1 MNDVIAQVII
11 WASPF
16 LFTFAAF
23 MVKSWASE
31 IKDELSITKGHVI
44 KVEKDIVKI
53 QSDIEHIKERDK
65 IERERTD
72 KFENHVVTVLKR
84 AKTKFE

>member
-1 MNDVIAQVII
+1 MSDTIAQVII

-16 LFTFAAF
+16 LFSFAVF
-23 MVKSWASE
+23 VIKSWASE

-65 IERERTD
+65 IEKKRNDE
-72 KFENHVVTVLKR
+72 FEDHVVRVLKR